1 MSIRIITLLFVPSF
15 VIAFAVDGVSAQDP
29 TQDTGGGPAR
39 NFGQSGQVAF
49 SNENSLQVSHSSDG
63 ITTIDIAPAADFFVA
78 KNFSIGGVIG
88 FDYTKVGNHNGTRFE
103 IGPRVGYN
111 LSFTNMLGVWPRVG
125 FSYAH
130 SSAGYT
136 VAMGNQDV
144 STSKSND
151 SIALNIFVPLMM
163 HPATHFFVGFGPFL
177 DTDLSG
183 DNRVTAY
190 GLRLAIG
197 GWLDM

>member
-1 MSIRIITLLFVPSF
+1 MSIRIISLLLVPSF
-15 VIAFAVDGVSAQDP
+15 IIALAVDGVSAQDP

-63 ITTIDIAPAADFFVA
+63 ITTINIAPAADFFVM
-78 KNFSIGGVIG
+78 KNLSIGGVIG
-88 FDYTKVGNHNGTRFE
+88 FDYAKVGNHHGTRFE

-125 FSYAH
+125 FSFAH

-136 VAMGNQDV
+136 VAMGDQDV
-144 STSKSND
+144 STSKSNN